1 MGALI
6 YLVALMF
13 ITLALLLY
21 MLHVTKEASRIQVQ
35 EGFQPPSVPGG
46 LGIIFVTFFLMVMYL
61 PLSTMALHVII
72 WSSDLWVVPN
82 PYINATS
89 LPPVLEPLGPPEQY
103 RDPLDFCWTTTMERN
118 EVNFAPVVVVCAL
131 IVMASVRV
139 TSRGPPKC
147 LAHLE

>member
-1 MGALI
+1 M
-6 YLVALMF
+6 
-13 ITLALLLY
+13 
-21 MLHVTKEASRIQVQ
+21 
-35 EGFQPPSVPGG
+35 
-46 LGIIFVTFFLMVMYL
+46 
-61 PLSTMALHVII
+61 
-72 WSSDLWVVPN
+72 VPN